1 MAEALGVAIN
11 IAAVLQLATEIAQL
25 SYNYARDV
33 KNAPK
38 TQKQYLQEISALMEV
53 LFRVEQAIHDA
64 ETTGLHTERPPSL
77 SDDTLMDCYKALS
90 SLQFDLQKR
99 RSRFLQPFHEKE
111 WRAHIDMLHKFRS
124 LFADFLASCILVTGN
139 ATYTKVSLM
148 NQEQERSILLTWLPP
163 SNGTVRQRPAPCP
176 GTGNTFLTQ
185 DAVQEW
191 VTRSSDFLWCYG
203 PPGVGKSCLAS
214 LVIDHLFRDRVP
226 SDCPVVS
233 FFGDFSSQNQQNTLH
248 ILHSI
253 LRQIIEQGS
262 PEMLAAMKEACK
274 DPGKLQNAD
283 EVAQLIATAGLS
295 QPIYLVVDALDELR
309 DPTALL
315 SHLMT
320 FASSGINVLVTSRDL
335 PHIRKKMKIA
345 TQVEIAS
352 DPGDL
357 KVYVKSRFRE
367 SDFSEEVEEEPSLID
382 DVVAKSDNLFLLA
395 RLMLDDILELSSV
408 SQIRK
413 AIAKPQVSLEQAFE
427 ATLARIDAQSK
438 SRSSLARRL
447 LGWITYAGRRLKM
460 EEIIC
465 AFAVEDDEEFDP
477 DNGPNPDI
485 LLRSCLGL
493 VVVDPLDKTV
503 GLVHT
508 TAYEFFKAG
517 NISETET
524 NMDIAGTC
532 LRYLTMKHLADPC
545 KSAPQMSQR
554 LKQMPFLEY
563 AAKHWGRHIPDAEGE
578 KKSEH
583 LILKLLRDHGLRNS
597 AFQALQYR
605 HEFSD
610 ESLAED
616 IFQFMPTDE
625 QALHIAAYWGLLPT
639 AETLLS
645 TGEAVSSLD
654 SHKWTSLHW
663 ACSRNHEP
671 LVNLLL
677 RHGADPKAQD
687 IQGWTSLFW
696 AAFNGSSRIVRLLL
710 DHGADHLAR
719 SSLGWTALHW
729 AVSSGHSE
737 CVKLLLEH
745 HAQSEPDQPKF
756 HEMSVEEVEAYAES
770 ILPLE
775 IAADA
780 NDANIFDL
788 LVQHLQT
795 PGGEVGDAQFNTIWS
810 SSGFDSPIS
819 VNPWRTLTKGEQV
832 QGREYSVPRL
842 SPWNVNGPNG
852 YRSDPVTWKSVLLLS
867 AIRDDQLS
875 SVQLLIQSG
884 ADVQYGNALQ
894 IAACREDPRFVECLL
909 KAGADPNEYDGQ
921 GRTALHE
928 AVLNGFI
935 ETITALIDGGADVNQ
950 PMRDK
955 TKTQSFWSRGV
966 YNTLYG
972 STPLIQACGFSFF
985 QPKSELA
992 VNIARLLLSRGADPS
1007 LQDLSGMTALHY
1019 AVMRPYPAL
1028 VKLLI
1033 EAGCPLDIVEE
1044 DGRLPIHILATCQHK
1059 YISDTDLAEAVKL
1072 ILGPDPYDS
1081 AQNRLNTPAIGRQ
1094 GVRRKNLNLGDTSN
1108 PSEDELAR
1116 GRTPMHIALKN
1127 KRWQIALLFYEFGA
1141 QIPKNM
1147 DLEPILAAASE
1158 DLDVNIVDLLLD
1170 HGVKPPE
1177 SLVSDL
1183 VSAFISKCKAG
1194 YRPADRHP
1202 LFEDILGKVVA
1213 AGANIDYRSSDG
1225 DTPLTT
1231 LIAASGLTECFRV
1244 LPSFVAS
1251 GADVLASSNKTF
1263 DPILT
1268 AALFA
1273 DERELHYLIKCA
1285 YNLQHQQSWTRR
1297 LPEAEPTNE
1306 GQGNLLRVCRALQR
1320 AEALDKI
1327 NSEERTL
1334 LHLAAECGNIPLVE
1348 ALLSCGARS
1357 DIADAKSWLPVH
1369 CAGFAQQAGTL
1380 KALLFFTADTSSQP
1394 RLPTATVDKLSW
1406 LQALTKPNE
1415 SKVNVLHCAIRENN
1429 VEMVNHLLAYGMDP
1443 NTEMPNGWNTGPIL
1457 CDAAY
1462 KGRSELVAT
1471 LLAHGA
1477 NVAAT
1482 DKYGWN
1488 ALHNACYTGHTEI
1501 AMTLIKAGANVH
1513 TPTVEWNNSSYKPTG
1528 IYEGNPWT
1536 GTPLHLA
1543 VMAGNADLVRILLDM
1558 DVDIRASTYCEQGFL
1573 PTPGHGPTVLHL
1585 ALDTG
1590 TFYARKGQALNRNR
1604 LTIAQWLVDRGEMVH
1619 GVISQFKMADVL
1631 MFKEF
1636 SGLWDALREGE
1647 REAQEADGS

>member
-1 MAEALGVAIN
+1 MAEALGVAVN

-38 TQKQYLQEISALMEV
+38 TQKQYLQEVSALMEV

-64 ETTGLHTERPPSL
+64 ETTGLHTERRPSL

-111 WRAHIDMLHKFRS
+111 WRVHIDMLHKFRS

-139 ATYTKVSLM
+139 ATYKKVSLL

-163 SNGTVRQRPAPCP
+163 SNAAVRQRPAPCP
-176 GTGNTFLTQ
+176 GTGNAFLKQ
-185 DAVQEW
+185 HAVQQW
-191 VTRSSDFLWCYG
+191 VNRSSELLWCYG

-214 LVIDHLFRDRVP
+214 LVIDHLFKNRSP
-226 SDCPVVS
+226 SDCPVVP
-233 FFGDFSSQNQQNTLH
+233 FFCDFSSQDQQNTLH

-262 PEMLAAMKEACK
+262 PEMLAALKEACK
-274 DPGKLQNAD
+274 DPGKLQNAN

-315 SHLMT
+315 SHLLT

-335 PHIRKKMKIA
+335 PHIRKKMKLA
-345 TQVEIAS
+345 TQIKIAS

-357 KVYVKSRFRE
+357 KVYVESRFRE
-367 SDFSEEVEEEPSLID
+367 SDFSEEVQEDPSLID
-382 DVVAKSDNLFLLA
+382 DVVERSGNLFLLA
-395 RLMLDDILELSSV
+395 RLMLDDILELSSIN
-408 SQIRK
+408 QIRK
-413 AIAKPQVSLEQAFE
+413 AIAKPQASLEQAFE
-427 ATLARIDAQSK
+427 ATLARIEAQSK

-460 EEIIC
+460 EEIIH
-465 AFAVEDDEEFDP
+465 AFAVEEDDEFDP

-493 VVVDPLDKTV
+493 VVVDSIDKTA

-517 NISETET
+517 NISETEINT
-524 NMDIAGTC
+524 DVAGTC

-545 KSAPQMSQR
+545 KSAPEISQR

-563 AAKHWGRHIPDAEGE
+563 AAKYWGRHIPDAEDE

-616 IFQFMPTDE
+616 IFQSMPTDE
-625 QALHIAAYWGLLPT
+625 QALHIASYWGLVST
-639 AETLLS
+639 AETILS
-645 TGEAVSSLD
+645 TGEDVLTPD
-654 SHKWTSLHW
+654 SHKWTPLHW
-663 ACSRNHEP
+663 ACSRNHEA
-671 LVNLLL
+671 LAELLL
-677 RHGADPKAQD
+677 QQGADPKAQD
-687 IQGWTSLFW
+687 IQGWTPLFW
-696 AAFNGSSRIVRLLL
+696 AAFNGNSRIVRLLL

-719 SSLGWTALHW
+719 SSLSWTALHW
-729 AVSSGHSE
+729 AVSSGHLE

-745 HAQSEPDQPKF
+745 HARSEPEQPKF

-770 ILPLE
+770 LLPLE
-775 IAADA
+775 IAADG
-780 NDANIFDL
+780 NDANTFDL

-819 VNPWRTLTKGEQV
+819 INPWRTLTKGEQV
-832 QGREYSVPRL
+832 QGREYSVPKL
-842 SPWNVNGPNG
+842 SRWNVNGPNG

-867 AIRDDQLS
+867 AIRDEQLS
-875 SVQLLIQSG
+875 SVHLLIQSG
-884 ADVQYGNALQ
+884 ADVQYGNALH
-894 IAACREDPRFVECLL
+894 IAACREDPRFVENLL

-966 YNTLYG
+966 YNTLDG

-992 VNIARLLLSRGADPS
+992 VNIARLLLDRGADPG
-1007 LQDLSGMTALHY
+1007 LQDSSGMTAIHY

-1028 VKLLI
+1028 IRLLI
-1033 EAGCPLDIVEE
+1033 EAGCPLDIAEE
-1044 DGRLPIHILATCQHK
+1044 DGRLPIHIVATCQDK
-1059 YISDTDLAEAVKL
+1059 YVSDSDLVDAVKL
-1072 ILGPDPYDS
+1072 ILGPDPHDTTR
-1081 AQNRLNTPAIGRQ
+1081 NRLNTPAIARQ
-1094 GVRRKNLNLGDTSN
+1094 GVHRKNVNLGDTSN
-1108 PSEDELAR
+1108 PSEDELAK

-1127 KRWQIALLFYEFGA
+1127 KRWRIALLFYKFGA
-1141 QIPKNM
+1141 QIPKGM
-1147 DLEPILAAASE
+1147 HLEPILAAAAE
-1158 DLDVNIVDLLLD
+1158 DLNVSVVDLLLD

-1183 VSAFISKCKAG
+1183 VPAFITKCKAG
-1194 YRPADRHP
+1194 YRPGDRHA

-1213 AGANIDYRSSDG
+1213 AGANIDYRSSEG
-1225 DTPLTT
+1225 DTPLTA
-1231 LIAASGLTECFRV
+1231 LIAASGVTESLKV
-1244 LPSFVAS
+1244 LPRFVTL
-1251 GADVLASSNKTF
+1251 GADVLASSDKTF
-1263 DPILT
+1263 DPLLT
-1268 AALFA
+1268 AALYG
-1273 DERELHYLIKCA
+1273 DEQELHYLIKCA
-1285 YNLQHQQSWTRR
+1285 YNLHHQQNWTRE
-1297 LPEAEPTNE
+1297 LSEVDPEGE
-1306 GQGNLLRVCRALQR
+1306 GEGEGDLLRVCRALQR

-1327 NSEERTL
+1327 NSEGRTL
-1334 LHLAAECGNIPLVE
+1334 LQLAAECGNVPLVE
-1348 ALLSCGARS
+1348 ALLSCGANAEITDS
-1357 DIADAKSWLPVH
+1357 KGWLPVH

-1380 KALLFFTADTSSQP
+1380 KALLFTADKSSQAN
-1394 RLPTATVDKLSW
+1394 LPVAPVDKHCW
-1406 LQALTKPNE
+1406 LEALTKPNE
-1415 SKVNVLHCAIRENN
+1415 INLNVLHCAIRENN
-1429 VEMVNHLLAYGMDP
+1429 VEMTNHLLAYGMDP

-1462 KGRSELVAT
+1462 KGRGELVAA

-1477 NVAAT
+1477 NVAKT

-1488 ALHNACYTGHTEI
+1488 ALHNASYTGHVDI
-1501 AMTLIKAGANVH
+1501 AMTLINAGADVYSA
-1513 TPTVEWNNSSYKPTG
+1513 TVEWNNPSYKPTG
-1528 IYEGNPWT
+1528 LYEGNPWT

-1543 VMAGNADLVRILLDM
+1543 VMAGDVELVRVLLDL
-1558 DVDIRASTYCEQGFL
+1558 DVDIRASTYCGEGSFS
-1573 PTPGHGPTVLHL
+1573 TPAHGPTALHL

-1590 TFYARKGQALNRNR
+1590 TFYARKGLALDKDR
-1604 LTIAQWLVDRGEMVH
+1604 LTIAQWLVERGEMVH
-1619 GVISQFKMADVL
+1619 GVIGQFKMADVL

-1647 REAQEADGS
+1647 RMA